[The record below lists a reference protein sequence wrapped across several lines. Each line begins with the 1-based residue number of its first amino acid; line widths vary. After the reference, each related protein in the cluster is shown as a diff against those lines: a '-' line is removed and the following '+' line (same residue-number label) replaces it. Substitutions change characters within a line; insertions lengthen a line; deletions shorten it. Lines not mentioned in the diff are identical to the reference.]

1 MSIIIPFFMLAV
13 LFTKNRFARFFIYLL
28 LLAAY
33 FSLFITLTNT
43 TYIGIGI
50 AALFVVWY
58 SLCKVNRLKNLAIN
72 GILFAIAGGIAEVL
86 WKHPCTPRA
95 IDTDSVSKLLLAHR
109 LYLVPGILG
118 IVIILLF
125 LLGTVFPEK
134 IRTKMDTC
142 VERVLSKVWI
152 WLIIVGVIGVV
163 FYVIYNYNLK
173 LFNFRGSIWY
183 FSFMGFLDG
192 TLWQK
197 LMGVGPAL
205 LDTVTQAQIAKADFY
220 VEWNWLYC
228 TAHNDL
234 LEYLVTMGVF
244 GAACKLLM
252 YILPFVMYARGK
264 ERKPEKAAVLAAL
277 VGYIGQGLFT
287 GPYILTYVFY
297 IIFLGVM
304 CAYDRMEKAKGAKA

>member
-1 MSIIIPFFMLAV
+1 
-13 LFTKNRFARFFIYLL
+13 
-28 LLAAY
+28 
-33 FSLFITLTNT
+33 
-43 TYIGIGI
+43 
-50 AALFVVWY
+50 
-58 SLCKVNRLKNLAIN
+58 
-72 GILFAIAGGIAEVL
+72 
-86 WKHPCTPRA
+86 
-95 IDTDSVSKLLLAHR
+95 
-109 LYLVPGILG
+109 
-118 IVIILLF
+118 
-125 LLGTVFPEK
+125 
-134 IRTKMDTC
+134 MDTC

-234 LEYLVTMGVF
+234 LEYLV
-244 GAACKLLM
+244 
-252 YILPFVMYARGK
+252 RW
-264 ERKPEKAAVLAAL
+264 ESL
-277 VGYIGQGLFT
+277 VQPVSSLC
-287 GPYILTYVFY
+287 
-297 IIFLGVM
+297 IFCRLSCM
-304 CAYDRMEKAKGAKA
+304 QGAKNVSRKRQRFWQRW

>member
-1 MSIIIPFFMLAV
+1 MKNGINIDRYPAQKFTFPMVEIKMLIPFFMLAV
-13 LFTKNRFARFFIYLL
+13 LFTKNRFARFFIYLF

-72 GILFAIAGGIAEVL
+72 GILLAIAGGIAEFL
-86 WKHPCTPRA
+86 WRNPCTPRA

-118 IVIILLF
+118 MVIILLF

-152 WLIIVGVIGVV
+152 WLIIVG
-163 FYVIYNYNLK
+163 FRNLCLCNCIQK
-173 LFNFRGSIWY
+173 CRSDTHK
-183 FSFMGFLDG
+183 FL
-192 TLWQK
+192 
-197 LMGVGPAL
+197 P
-205 LDTVTQAQIAKADFY
+205 
-220 VEWNWLYC
+220 
-228 TAHNDL
+228 
-234 LEYLVTMGVF
+234 
-244 GAACKLLM
+244 
-252 YILPFVMYARGK
+252 
-264 ERKPEKAAVLAAL
+264 ERA
-277 VGYIGQGLFT
+277 I
-287 GPYILTYVFY
+287 
-297 IIFLGVM
+297 
-304 CAYDRMEKAKGAKA
+304 